1 MCSPKCAKYGLV
13 IINVI
18 FIIFGLAL
26 LIPGILVVLN
36 EDVINEEVLPALQSI
51 SIASSNLGDLAKG
64 LSISLI
70 VIGSFIVV
78 LSFVGACGACC
89 EMRCC
94 LIIYMVV
101 VAILFIAKAIIVI
114 LWIVMNAEIQDKLRS
129 EMKKGLAKFSE
140 DSLIGDETSSGWNYL
155 QMNLEC
161 CAVDVVT
168 NDTNDYHASSWHAST
183 SPVASNEVPLSC
195 CPGVT
200 SSSYFNSSAT
210 LDTCVSKKGDAP
222 VGHYSKGCYDAVK
235 EFITKYSIAFI
246 VVGIFVLLL
255 EVAAIIFACM
265 VCKQA
270 GKVQVV

>member
-18 FIIFGLAL
+18 FILFGLAL

-114 LWIVMNAEIQDKLRS
+114 LWMVMNAEVEDKLRS
-129 EMKKGLAKFSE
+129 EMKKGLAKFSK
-140 DSLIGDETSSGWNYL
+140 DSLTEDETSSGWNYL

-168 NDTNDYHASSWHAST
+168 SATNDYD
-183 SPVASNEVPLSC
+183 ASNWQTSGTPPTDIPLSC

-210 LDTCVSKKGDAP
+210 SASCISNTGVAP
-222 VGHYSKGCYDAVK
+222 SGNYSKGCYDAVK
-235 EFITKYSIAFI
+235 EFIKKYSIAFI
-246 VVGIFVLLL
+246 VVGVFILLL
-255 EVAAIIFACM
+255 EVAAIIFAYM
-265 VCKQA
+265 VCKRA
-270 GKVQVV
+270 GKDQVV